1 MDIFTAKDGRVDV
14 ERQDVGNETEQE
26 DQESKVQRNTRKE
39 LFAFSRQLLR
49 RIAKGVRMSRDET
62 ATGRDDLFWQGKQLL
77 AKKNNQSKALQPPCE
92 RGVASRL
99 RQQEN

>member
-1 MDIFTAKDGRVDV
+1 MDV

-39 LFAFSRQLLR
+39 LFAFQLLR